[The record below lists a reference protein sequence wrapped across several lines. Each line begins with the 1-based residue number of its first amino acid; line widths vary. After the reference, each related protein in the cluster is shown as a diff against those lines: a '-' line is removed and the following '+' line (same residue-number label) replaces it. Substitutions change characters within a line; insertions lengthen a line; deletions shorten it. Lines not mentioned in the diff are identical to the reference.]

1 MSFEFRL
8 EVWEKEEK
16 KEDLLSCGTLNI
28 LQELFELKASTK
40 PYWLDDPN
48 LYSMALIDALMTAD
62 RMMYQRYFSAYHFY
76 LQHKLD
82 YPKSSL
88 FLEKASSILHYFFSQ
103 QDMQH
108 LSKVIK
114 RRITKSA

>member
-48 LYSMALIDALMTAD
+48 LYL
-62 RMMYQRYFSAYHFY
+62 
-76 LQHKLD
+76 KLFINKQFHI
-82 YPKSSL
+82 P
-88 FLEKASSILHYFFSQ
+88 EIIT
-103 QDMQH
+103 
-108 LSKVIK
+108 IK
-114 RRITKSA
+114 HEDKIKGFNEMVKMI